1 MSVEI
6 KKETNVSETDANA
19 TETSEV
25 DHSETESTMDSE
37 SESRER
43 LLAES
48 KKWKARAIN
57 AEKANKEQQKRISE
71 EQGKYKELYETEH
84 KARKELSVKVIKE
97 KINAS
102 VKSVAAKVGCI
113 DPDAVLALGDM
124 SLLQIDEDNGDVFGA
139 EHFVEQVKKTKPYL
153 FQALKVPT
161 INAASPSGTVQAK
174 KVTAADILKMP
185 KAEQNKYWAQAMQK
199 SNVKK

>member
-6 KKETNVSETDANA
+6 KKEANASATDANA
-19 TETSEV
+19 TETEQV
-25 DHSETESTMDSE
+25 EHLDSE
-37 SESRER
+37 GQQTENESSPDR
-43 LLAES
+43 LLTES

-57 AEKANKEQQKRISE
+57 AEKAIKEQQKRAQE
-71 EQGKYKELYETEH
+71 EQGKYRELYEQRD
-84 KARKELSVKVIKE
+84 KQFKELNVKIIKE
-97 KINAS
+97 KIHSS
-102 VKSVAAKVGCI
+102 VKSVAAKAGCV

-139 EHFVEQVKKTKPYL
+139 ETFVEHVKKTKPYL

-174 KVTAADILKMP
+174 KITAADILKMP